1 MSKHSN
7 RPIIKG
13 LERRRPYPGS
23 KKSELHRRGQYET
36 RRRPPEYSRNKES
49 EHHHKNNL
57 PPKLN
62 KGDSRYD
69 NSRYAEYEI
78 SESSKLKEND
88 YHVYESSFPN
98 EDEDDD
104 SYFDDFTPYIEE
116 ENGLKIP
123 ILPAPN
129 PANHV

>member
-1 MSKHSN
+1 MSKHNN

-13 LERRRPYPGS
+13 LERRRPNPGP

-36 RRRPPEYSRNKES
+36 RRRLPEHSRNKDPL
-49 EHHHKNNL
+49 HNNNV
-57 PPKLN
+57 PSKFN
-62 KGDSRYD
+62 KDDSRYD

-116 ENGLKIP
+116 QNGLKIP
-123 ILPAPN
+123 ILPAAN